1 MAGRDLK
8 IAVLICRCGTNIAGV
23 VDVDYLVKEISRV
36 DGVVCYE
43 HEHWCSEDGL
53 LKMREVI
60 KDEKPDRVVIAA
72 CTPHLHEELFRENA
86 EKAGLNGGY
95 VKVVNIREQCS
106 WVHYREPRRATI
118 KALELIRAAIAA
130 APYFSPIKKIKVPIT
145 KKALVIGGG
154 VSGITASLS
163 LAEKGIEVYLVER
176 EGFLGGH
183 MAKLDKVFP
192 TMDCSICILG
202 PLMSKTYS
210 HPKIKVLTLSEVKE
224 VEGVPG
230 NFRVKILK
238 RPRYVDEDKC
248 NGCNKCLEVCPIEV
262 PNEYNYGLG
271 YRKAIVKPVAETVP
285 IAPYIDMKNCILCMS
300 CAGVCEKEAI
310 DFDQKEELIE
320 LNVGTIILATG
331 FEIIDPKELEE
342 YGYGKFRNVILGIEL
357 ERLVNP
363 DGPTRGRVIRISDGK
378 PVRRAAIILCAGSR
392 DERHLPYC
400 CKFGCMAGLKH
411 AVYLTSLI
419 PKIETPIVVDALLG
433 TGVKGKL
440 REPILQAVKIINKVK
455 GFKVSIDLPT
465 GIDASTGELL
475 GETVKADLTITFHKP
490 KTGLIKAKN
499 YAGKIVVASIGI
511 PVEAETYAGP
521 GDVKKI
527 WKPRPSQTH
536 KGDFGRLLIV
546 GGSKTYTGAPAFA
559 ALAAY
564 KVGVDLVWV
573 ATPTQTAYT
582 IATYS
587 PEIITIKLEGENFNP
602 KNLNQLKPYIERAT
616 TLLVGPGLGTE
627 KETFEAFWLLIGEAE
642 KCRIPVVL
650 DADGLKAYSQQKR
663 KLETSLILTPHQAEF
678 TMLTEEKLPEF
689 LEDKTEKVKIAARKL
704 GCILLVKG
712 WIDLISDGEKV
723 KLNQTGNPGMTVGGT
738 GDILAGILAG
748 LIAQKINPFDAACAA
763 AFLNG
768 AAGDLAY
775 KKKGYSLTPT
785 DMLEE
790 IPTLLQNPMKHKE
803 AVIL

>member
-1 MAGRDLK
+1 MVGLRKLEEKLLEKTGLNSITAEDMMVLEVNSEYLGVSTFQLMECAGK
-8 IAVLICRCGTNIAGV
+8 AVADQI
-23 VDVDYLVKEISRV
+23 VKETEKLGISKEE
-36 DGVVCYE
+36 GVTFFV
-43 HEHWCSEDGL
+43 GTG
-53 LKMREVI
+53 R
-60 KDEKPDRVVIAA
+60 
-72 CTPHLHEELFRENA
+72 
-86 EKAGLNGGY
+86 NGGDGMVAARHLASLGFKVWVVLVGVEEKIVDPNVKLNWETLKKLKSIQ
-95 VKVVNIREQCS
+95 VKV
-106 WVHYREPRRATI
+106 
-118 KALELIRAAIAA
+118 
-130 APYFSPIKKIKVPIT
+130 
-145 KKALVIGGG
+145 
-154 VSGITASLS
+154 ASDS
-163 LAEKGIEVYLVER
+163 
-176 EGFLGGH
+176 
-183 MAKLDKVFP
+183 
-192 TMDCSICILG
+192 
-202 PLMSKTYS
+202 
-210 HPKIKVLTLSEVKE
+210 
-224 VEGVPG
+224 
-230 NFRVKILK
+230 
-238 RPRYVDEDKC
+238 
-248 NGCNKCLEVCPIEV
+248 
-262 PNEYNYGLG
+262 
-271 YRKAIVKPVAETVP
+271 
-285 IAPYIDMKNCILCMS
+285 
-300 CAGVCEKEAI
+300 
-310 DFDQKEELIE
+310 
-320 LNVGTIILATG
+320 
-331 FEIIDPKELEE
+331 
-342 YGYGKFRNVILGIEL
+342 
-357 ERLVNP
+357 
-363 DGPTRGRVIRISDGK
+363 
-378 PVRRAAIILCAGSR
+378 
-392 DERHLPYC
+392 
-400 CKFGCMAGLKH
+400 
-411 AVYLTSLI
+411 SLI

-511 PVEAETYAGP
+511 PVEAETYTGP

-527 WKPRPSQTH
+527 WKPRPPQTH

-573 ATPTQTAYT
+573 AAPTQTAYT

-587 PEIITIKLEGENFNP
+587 PEIITIKLEGENFNTN
-602 KNLNQLKPYIERAT
+602 NLNQLKPYIERAT

-642 KCRIPVVL
+642 KQGVPVVL

-663 KLETSLILTPHQAEF
+663 KLGTSLILTPHQAEF
-678 TMLTEEKLPEF
+678 TMLTGEKLPEF
-689 LEDKTEKVKIAARKL
+689 LEDKTEKVKIAAKKL
-704 GCILLVKG
+704 GCVLLVKG

-785 DMLEE
+785 NLLEE

-803 AVIL
+803 IMDSLIFLTKSSF